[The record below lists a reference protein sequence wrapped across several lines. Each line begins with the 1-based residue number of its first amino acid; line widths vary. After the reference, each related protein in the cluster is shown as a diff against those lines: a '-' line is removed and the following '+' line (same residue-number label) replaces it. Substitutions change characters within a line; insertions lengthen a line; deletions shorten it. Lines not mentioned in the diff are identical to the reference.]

1 MDKQEKSFHKIMA
14 VFYLVIILVFIGFK
28 VYQNSNHGEKTTNQV
43 ITSAT
48 PESTANTGQK

>member
-48 PESTANTGQK
+48 PESTANTGKK